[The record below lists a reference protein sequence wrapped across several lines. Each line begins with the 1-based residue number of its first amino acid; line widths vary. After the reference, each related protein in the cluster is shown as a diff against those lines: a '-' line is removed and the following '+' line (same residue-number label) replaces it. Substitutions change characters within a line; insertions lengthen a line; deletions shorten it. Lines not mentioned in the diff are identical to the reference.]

1 MARINNKINLPT
13 NTTDIKMLAKYLYA
27 IGKKKIVTVAEEQE
41 LFSSVK
47 SQFSRKKK
55 IVMLEIRTQKL
66 PCHFMA

>member
-27 IGKKKIVTVAEEQE
+27 IGKKKIVTVTEEQE

-55 IVMLEIRTQKL
+55 K
-66 PCHFMA
+66 